1 MPKASLDICKSS
13 LVASHRTTLSQL
25 SKPANKTLPYP
36 TYTGRIEEYSLEAKG
51 ELNGQILFRQLEVVE
66 PRAPL
71 AMIQPLILLFNIHI
85 SGSEPCPA
93 LLGQMSAGLVC
104 HAWRAALLEAVPSAH
119 PAPWSV
125 SCVRQRGGCLGVKS
139 TAMLKVVFLCP
150 IPVLLLTSW
159 VTRQM
164 SFLASEPHFL
174 TCKIDIK
181 QQKPFERIHL
191 ENAYGGLPVCI
202 FPPLLGSDLPAVMR
216 RRCDFGGPEEARRVA
231 LKSFPR
237 E

>member
-1 MPKASLDICKSS
+1 MPSPAWADVCRTGLPCLEGCIIGSSAFRSPCPMECVLCKTAWG
-13 LVASHRTTLSQL
+13 V
-25 SKPANKTLPYP
+25 
-36 TYTGRIEEYSLEAKG
+36 
-51 ELNGQILFRQLEVVE
+51 F
-66 PRAPL
+66 
-71 AMIQPLILLFNIHI
+71 
-85 SGSEPCPA
+85 GSEEHSYVE
-93 LLGQMSAGLVC
+93 GS
-104 HAWRAALLEAVPSAH
+104 
-119 PAPWSV
+119 
-125 SCVRQRGGCLGVKS
+125 
-139 TAMLKVVFLCP
+139 
-150 IPVLLLTSW
+150 IPVSNPCASTDCW

-164 SFLASEPHFL
+164 SCLASEPHFL

-216 RRCDFGGPEEARRVA
+216 RQCDFGGPEEARRVA

>member
-119 PAPWSV
+119 PAPWRCPSWFA
-125 SCVRQRGGCLGVKS
+125 S
-139 TAMLKVVFLCP
+139 FLLP
-150 IPVLLLTSW
+150 HGHHLHQFPQASRSSPHLLLMT
-159 VTRQM
+159 
-164 SFLASEPHFL
+164 LD
-174 TCKIDIK
+174 K
-181 QQKPFERIHL
+181 
-191 ENAYGGLPVCI
+191 
-202 FPPLLGSDLPAVMR
+202 
-216 RRCDFGGPEEARRVA
+216 
-231 LKSFPR
+231 
-237 E
+237 